1 MFHSFSDAL
10 PVSQFRR
17 PAHRAVRRPA
27 NPDDPAVRVHVH
39 DVHDAGRQRAQ
50 LCREHPAGDGAES
63 LAVQPVPAVRDGAGR
78 HGNTRQH
85 AARLH
90 GWRRRNINSN
100 WFIFLLECSSTLV
113 NHAAIWPVC
122 PGQWVISSTVVQT
135 RRGGGLAITRR
146 ARNTWLQVRSGTG
159 GQTHAEGRGFGCR
172 ATETGVGGK
181 QVRGLWRGR
190 RVGSDFDQ

>member
-100 WFIFLLECSSTLV
+100 WFIFLLVYRMFKHVGKPRSYLT
-113 NHAAIWPVC
+113 VC

-135 RRGGGLAITRR
+135 RRGVGLQSLAEPVTR
-146 ARNTWLQVRSGTG
+146 
-159 GQTHAEGRGFGCR
+159 GCR
-172 ATETGVGGK
+172 LDPVPGGK
-181 QVRGLWRGR
+181 RTLKAGDLAAAPLKLGWAGNKS
-190 RVGSDFDQ
+190 GDFGEGGE